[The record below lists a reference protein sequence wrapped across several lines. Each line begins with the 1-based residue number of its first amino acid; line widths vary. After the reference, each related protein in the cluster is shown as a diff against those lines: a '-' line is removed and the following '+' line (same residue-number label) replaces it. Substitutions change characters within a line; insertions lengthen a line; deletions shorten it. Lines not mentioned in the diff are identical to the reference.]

1 MASLKEMRNRIG
13 SVKATQKITK
23 AMQMVAAAKLRRA
36 QDAAQSARPYAERMA
51 SVIANLAQG
60 VSGESAP
67 RLLAGTGADQRH
79 VLVVATSD
87 RGLAGGF
94 NTSIVRAARERISS
108 LRAAGKDVKLIIVG
122 KKARDQLRRLHS
134 DKIIDFYEAGGAPS
148 MDVAQ
153 AVADRVTALFEAGE
167 VDGPRL
173 ITTGP
178 ILNSEGANAQINHQ
192 LVETAEAARKA
203 VAGEVDVVS
212 MVYSRFQSVV
222 SQVPSVKQL
231 IPAEVAAD
239 APQVDLKG
247 AVYEYEP
254 SEEAILETLLPRNL
268 TIQLFSAMLENQ
280 AGFYAAQMTAMD
292 NATRN
297 AGDMIAS
304 LTLQYNRTRQAQ
316 ITKELIEIISG
327 AEAI

>member
-67 RLLAGTGADQRH
+67 RLLAGTGRDDRH
-79 VLVVATSD
+79 LIVVASSD

-94 NTSIVRAARERISS
+94 NTSIVRAARERIST
-108 LRAAGKDVKLIIVG
+108 LQAAGKDVKLLVVG

-134 DKIIDFYEAGGAPS
+134 EKIIETIDAGGAPS

-153 AVADRVTALFEAGE
+153 AVADRITALFEAG
-167 VDGPRL
+167 D
-173 ITTGP
+173 
-178 ILNSEGANAQINHQ
+178 
-192 LVETAEAARKA
+192 
-203 VAGEVDVVS
+203 VDVVTL
-212 MVYSRFQSVV
+212 VYSRFQSVV
-222 SQVPSVKQL
+222 SQFPTARRL
-231 IPAEVAAD
+231 IPAEVVVD
-239 APQVDLKG
+239 APSVDLKG

-280 AGFYAAQMTAMD
+280 AGFYASQMTAMD